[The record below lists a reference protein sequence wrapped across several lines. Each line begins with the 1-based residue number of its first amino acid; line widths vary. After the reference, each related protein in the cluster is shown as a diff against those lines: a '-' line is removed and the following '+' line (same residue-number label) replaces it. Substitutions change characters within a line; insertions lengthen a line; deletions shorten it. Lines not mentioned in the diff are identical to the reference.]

1 MATALSTAKQRAGFT
16 IGASCP
22 GCGGEVELGTDFF
35 VTECHHCGS
44 ALRLIL
50 PSAPPAYF
58 AKSRFRMSQARAA
71 LDRRLKESGKPLTTS
86 SWSCE
91 QVLYPYWKL
100 DLLTVKVRTVIEGLP
115 QYIEPAETADDEP
128 RTTSRR
134 TVAITPSTITVAA
147 GPPHPAI
154 PASIGL
160 RADYI
165 KLYPFSTGNHPD
177 EFTALP
183 VELDGDSA
191 LARANSS
198 TKTINAIAESAPGG
212 QPQTNLVGLRAS
224 VCYLPYFIFSAN
236 RISSAVDALSG
247 RVVSENVTVEEHAE
261 LKRSLPLGEIGLELH
276 RCPTCGADLPTKPSL
291 VYFCRNCGRNVL
303 LSGADG
309 SQILC
314 APHTERDL
322 LVPFWRIGESI
333 VPAFRISN
341 AEAMYR
347 LTRRVT
353 GGIGKLVFEG
363 AIESTSNISPVTL
376 SQREAA
382 IVSAIVDYRFK
393 LDRNSKAT
401 FQLPG
406 ALPESTEL
414 LLIPF
419 RPEEYFWVD
428 SILSAISFE
437 RALLK

>member
-1 MATALSTAKQRAGFT
+1 MATALSTAKQGAGFT

-22 GCGGEVELGTDFF
+22 GCGGEVELGSDFF
-35 VTECHHCGS
+35 VTECRHCGS

-58 AKSRFRMSQARAA
+58 AKPRFTPPQARAA
-71 LDRRLKESGKPLTTS
+71 LDRRLREGGKPLTTS

-100 DLLTVKVRTVIEGLP
+100 DLLTVKVRTVIEELP

-134 TVAITPSTITVAA
+134 TVAITPSTLTLAA
-147 GPPHPAI
+147 GPSHPAI
-154 PASIGL
+154 PVSIGL

-165 KLYPFSTGNHPD
+165 KLYPFSVGNQPE
-177 EFTALP
+177 EFSALP
-183 VELDGDSA
+183 VQLDGDSA
-191 LARANSS
+191 LARAKSS

-247 RVVSENVTVEEHAE
+247 RVVTENVSVEGPMES
-261 LKRSLPLGEIGLELH
+261 KRSLPLGEIGLELH
-276 RCPTCGADLPTKPSL
+276 RCPSCGADLPTKPSL
-291 VYFCRNCGRNVL
+291 VYFCRNCGRKVL

-309 SQILC
+309 AQILC
-314 APHTERDL
+314 APHMEGDL
-322 LVPFWRIGESI
+322 LVPFWRIGKSV
-333 VPAFRISN
+333 VPAFRIQN

-347 LTRRVT
+347 LARRAS
-353 GGIGKLVFEG
+353 GAASKLVFDSVVEPMCDT
-363 AIESTSNISPVTL
+363 APITL
-376 SQREAA
+376 SHKEASM
-382 IVSAIVDYRFK
+382 VSAIVDYRLQ
-393 LDRNSKAT
+393 LDRNPRAT
-401 FQLPG
+401 FQLPSES
-406 ALPESTEL
+406 PESKGL

-419 RPEEYFWVD
+419 KPQEYFWVD

>member
-1 MATALSTAKQRAGFT
+1 MATALSTAKPRAGFA

-22 GCGGEVELGTDFF
+22 GCGGEVELGSDFF
-35 VTECHHCGS
+35 VTECRHCGS

-58 AKSRFRMSQARAA
+58 AKPRCTPSQARAA

-100 DLLTVKVRTVIEGLP
+100 DLLTVKVRTVIEELP
-115 QYIEPAETADDEP
+115 QYLEPAETTEAEP

-147 GPPHPAI
+147 GPKHPAI
-154 PASIGL
+154 PVSIGL

-165 KLYPFSTGNHPD
+165 KLYPFSVGNHPED
-177 EFTALP
+177 FTALP

-191 LARANSS
+191 LTRAKSS
-198 TKTINAIAESAPGG
+198 TRTLNAIAESAPGG

-224 VCYLPYFIFSAN
+224 VCYLPYVVFSAN
-236 RISSAVDALSG
+236 GISSAVDALSG
-247 RVVSENVTVEEHAE
+247 RVVSENVPTEQHLEFQ
-261 LKRSLPLGEIGLELH
+261 RSLPLGEIGLEMH
-276 RCPTCGADLPTKPSL
+276 RCTTCGTDLSHQPSL

-303 LSGADG
+303 LSDAQGAR
-309 SQILC
+309 ILC
-314 APHTERDL
+314 APHTEVDL
-322 LVPFWRIGESI
+322 LVPFWRIGESVI
-333 VPAFRISN
+333 PAFRISN

-347 LTRRVT
+347 LARRVS
-353 GGIGKLVFEG
+353 GGVNKLVFDS
-363 AIESTSNISPVTL
+363 AIESFSNISPITL

-382 IVSAIVDYRFK
+382 IVSAIVDYRLK
-393 LDRNSKAT
+393 LDRNPRAT
-401 FQLPG
+401 FQLTG
-406 ALPESTEL
+406 ELPESKEL

-419 RPEEYFWVD
+419 RAQEYFWVD